1 MHSDAVLREHKH
13 HHHLQLGL
21 PQPHICGSPHGQ
33 DKGIGAHCRV
43 ALVQGPTEQSVRSGK
58 VEVKRI
64 LEETTE
70 RVMRRDQG
78 AAGAVG
84 RYSVM

>member
-1 MHSDAVLREHKH
+1 M
-13 HHHLQLGL
+13 
-21 PQPHICGSPHGQ
+21 
-33 DKGIGAHCRV
+33 
-43 ALVQGPTEQSVRSGK
+43 VQGPTEQAVRSGK

-84 RYSVM
+84 RYTVM